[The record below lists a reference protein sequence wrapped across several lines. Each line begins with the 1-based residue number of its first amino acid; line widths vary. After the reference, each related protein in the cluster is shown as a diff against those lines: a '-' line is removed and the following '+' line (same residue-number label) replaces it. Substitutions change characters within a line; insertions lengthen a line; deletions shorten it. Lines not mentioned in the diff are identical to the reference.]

1 MEAPPQLANC
11 RVVVRGVVL
20 SDLHNCQQSRRSQ
33 SKTRHSIPCQR
44 CKQVP
49 GAKPFCRI
57 HNQCLRRKHCPEAE
71 DETIDMEDGHGEQQ
85 HLGGNH
91 FQRGGRGDD
100 VALRQF
106 DRFCEARGAGGVQ
119 YHRRVR
125 LVDHNILPGDHS
137 AIVAGLLQE
146 REESRGVE
154 DNGFETGRE
163 LGGGVLDCEGE
174 GGIGERNEGRDLPG
188 GEGGIG
194 GGHDGADGHDR
205 VVEHGDVDTGGR
217 ENEGDVARGDTQL
230 DAESGGERVDP
241 GEESGKRDGL
251 AGGGIDEG
259 RVGGELGRE
268 EGEGE
273 CQEGDWALGRWQWD
287 RQAEVVEGPCG
298 CGKRERSRTDGPI
311 DAQLA
316 PARRGWILTSKRAV
330 ESKPFTANPTI

>member
-1 MEAPPQLANC
+1 
-11 RVVVRGVVL
+11 
-20 SDLHNCQQSRRSQ
+20 
-33 SKTRHSIPCQR
+33 
-44 CKQVP
+44 
-49 GAKPFCRI
+49 
-57 HNQCLRRKHCPEAE
+57 
-71 DETIDMEDGHGEQQ
+71 
-85 HLGGNH
+85 
-91 FQRGGRGDD
+91 
-100 VALRQF
+100 
-106 DRFCEARGAGGVQ
+106 
-119 YHRRVR
+119 
-125 LVDHNILPGDHS
+125 
-137 AIVAGLLQE
+137 
-146 REESRGVE
+146 
-154 DNGFETGRE
+154 
-163 LGGGVLDCEGE
+163 
-174 GGIGERNEGRDLPG
+174 
-188 GEGGIG
+188 
-194 GGHDGADGHDR
+194 
-205 VVEHGDVDTGGR
+205 VDTGGR

-330 ESKPFTANPTI
+330 ESKPSAANPTI